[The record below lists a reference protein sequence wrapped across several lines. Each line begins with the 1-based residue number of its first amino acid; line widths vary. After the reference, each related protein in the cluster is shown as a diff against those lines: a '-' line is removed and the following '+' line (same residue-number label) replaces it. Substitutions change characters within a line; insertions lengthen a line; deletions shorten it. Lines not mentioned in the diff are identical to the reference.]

1 MFRSRRRDVVFP
13 QSEHARLAAM
23 LAWAA
28 GREPRIVAGVLWHDR
43 GYPPLDADGIG
54 EMEPERWALLMRAGF
69 EPETADPIVDHM
81 ARMHIHR
88 LTKGTAPAVAA
99 EFEPALPA
107 SLERSGLTP
116 EEAAAADFMTNL
128 CDMVAFDFCLE
139 EPASGS
145 VAGVAYEID
154 GQGAIR
160 LDPWPLVPAELDG
173 FIVGFLAEGYP
184 ERPAPL
190 IVPFAVRPAAV

>member
-1 MFRSRRRDVVFP
+1 
-13 QSEHARLAAM
+13 
-23 LAWAA
+23 
-28 GREPRIVAGVLWHDR
+28 
-43 GYPPLDADGIG
+43 
-54 EMEPERWALLMRAGF
+54 MESERWALLMRAGF
-69 EPETADPIVDHM
+69 EPETADPVVDHM

-88 LTKGTAPAVAA
+88 LASGAAPELAA
-99 EFEPALPA
+99 ELAPALPA

-116 EEAAAADFMTNL
+116 EEAAEADATTNL

-154 GQGAIR
+154 GQGGIT

-173 FIVGFLAEGYP
+173 FIVGYLAEGYP
-184 ERPAPL
+184 ERPAPV
-190 IVPFAVRPAAV
+190 IVPFAVRPAAR

>member
-69 EPETADPIVDHM
+69 EPDTADPIVDHM

-116 EEAAAADFMTNL
+116 EEAAAADAMTNL

-145 VAGVAYEID
+145 VAGVAYQID

-184 ERPAPL
+184 ERPAPV
-190 IVPFAVRPAAV
+190 IVPFAVRPAAE